1 MFEPHAATVLALLEV
16 RQLSAAVAPDP
27 RNPAGLA
34 WTGGSAEAERNHV
47 LQAIA
52 EHLTLTWVR
61 DLPPQ
66 VSAGVVALLDPAL
79 ARDLGIMPI
88 AVTADGGVEVAVVN
102 PFDQRIPREVAGAF
116 GRPVICRVADP
127 PRVLSLIR
135 RHYGSEGDRV
145 GPGVNVAVEEARDSA
160 VPAPVVRAVDDLL
173 GVAVR
178 ERASDLHLEV
188 FDGAFQVRMR
198 VDGAFV
204 RLEEPALALAGPMI
218 SRVKVLAGLD
228 SAERRRPQDGRIRV
242 LSAGRPVDLR
252 VSTLPT
258 HGGESV
264 VVRVLDAPV
273 QGRRLADLGLSP
285 AALAGIERV
294 LARPQGLLAVTGPT
308 GSGKTTTLY
317 GVLDRLNTPERK
329 LITVEDP
336 VEYEVEGIT
345 QIALAP
351 AVGLTF
357 AAAVR
362 AFLRHDPDVIMVG
375 EIRDEATARVAVQA
389 ALTGHLVLTTLHAGD
404 TVGVIA
410 RLLDM
415 GIEPYLIAAALQGVV
430 AQRLVPRICA
440 QCREPVAAESGA
452 RVGERLD
459 SLAMRYRGRG
469 CAHCEQRGSRG
480 RVGIYEW
487 MEVDDALREA
497 ISAQRPP
504 SELRAAARAAGLSAL
519 EDDAARLVRL
529 GQATLQDVQRV
540 R

>member
-1 MFEPHAATVLALLEV
+1 MFEPHAATVLALLEA
-16 RQLSAAVAPDP
+16 RQLSAAVVPDP
-27 RNPAGLA
+27 RTAAGVVWA
-34 WTGGSAEAERNHV
+34 GGNADAERDRV

-52 EHLTLTWVR
+52 EHLALTWVR

-66 VSAGVVALLDPAL
+66 VSAAVVARLDPAL

-88 AVTADGGVEVAVVN
+88 AVNADGGVEVAVVN
-102 PFDQRIPREVAGAF
+102 PFDQRIPREVAGAL
-116 GRPVICRVADP
+116 GCPVVCRVADP

-145 GPGVNVAVEEARDSA
+145 GAAGSLAVEDARDRA
-160 VPAPVVRAVDDLL
+160 VPVPVVRAVDDLL
-173 GVAVR
+173 GAAVR
-178 ERASDLHLEV
+178 ERASDLHLEI
-188 FDGAFQVRMR
+188 FDGTFQVRMR
-198 VDGAFV
+198 VDGTFV
-204 RLEEPALALAGPMI
+204 RLEPPPLSLAGPML
-218 SRVKVLAGLD
+218 SRIKVLAGLD
-228 SAERRRPQDGRIRV
+228 IAETRRPQDGRIRV

-264 VVRVLDAPV
+264 VVRVLDAPA

-285 AALAGIERV
+285 AALEGIERV

-317 GVLDRLNTPERK
+317 GVLDRLNTPGRK

-404 TVGVIA
+404 SVGVIA

-430 AQRLVPRICA
+430 AQRLVPRICP
-440 QCREPVAAESGA
+440 QCREPVATEPGA
-452 RVGERLD
+452 AGGPG
-459 SLAMRYRGRG
+459 LAPLEPGYRGRG
-469 CAHCEQRGSRG
+469 CAQCEQRGSRG
-480 RVGIYEW
+480 RVGLYEW
-487 MEVDDALREA
+487 LEVDDALREA
-497 ISAQRPP
+497 IAEQRPP
-504 SELRAAARAAGLSAL
+504 SALRAAARAAGLTAL

-529 GQATLQDVQRV
+529 GLASLEDVRRV

>member
-1 MFEPHAATVLALLEV
+1 MFEPHAATVLALLEA
-16 RQLSAAVAPDP
+16 RQLSAAVLPDP
-27 RNPAGLA
+27 RIPAGVMWA
-34 WTGGSAEAERNHV
+34 SANPGAERDRA

-52 EHLTLTWVR
+52 EHQALAWTR
-61 DLPPQ
+61 ELPAQ
-66 VSAGVVALLDPAL
+66 VSSAVVALLDPAL

-88 AVTADGGVEVAVVN
+88 AVTAEGDVDVVVVN
-102 PFDQRIPREVAGAF
+102 PFDARIPREVSRAL
-116 GRPVICRVADP
+116 GRPAICRVADP

-145 GPGVNVAVEEARDSA
+145 GSTGIRSGEGGGDVA
-160 VPAPVVRAVDDLL
+160 APVVRAVDDLL
-173 GVAVR
+173 GTAVR

-188 FDGAFQVRMR
+188 FDGELRVRMR

-204 RLEEPALALAGPMI
+204 RLEDPARSLAGPMM

-228 SAERRRPQDGRIRV
+228 IAETRRPQDGRIRV
-242 LSAGRPVDLR
+242 HSAGRPVDLR

-264 VVRVLDAPV
+264 VVRILDAPA
-273 QGRRLADLGLSP
+273 QGRRLADLGLSS
-285 AALAGIERV
+285 AALEGIERV
-294 LARPQGLLAVTGPT
+294 LVRPQGLLAVTGPT

-317 GVLDRLNTPERK
+317 GVLDRLNTPGRK

-336 VEYEVEGIT
+336 VEYEVDGIT

-362 AFLRHDPDVIMVG
+362 VFLRHDPDVIMVG

-404 TVGVIA
+404 SVGVIA

-430 AQRLVPRICA
+430 AQRLVPRICPD
-440 QCREPVAAESGA
+440 CREPVAAEPAA
-452 RVGERLD
+452 RGDEGLE
-459 SLAMRYRGRG
+459 SPAHSYRGRG
-469 CAHCEQRGSRG
+469 CAQCEQRGYRG

-504 SELRAAARAAGLSAL
+504 SALRAAARAAGLSTL
-519 EDDAARLVRL
+519 EDDAGRLVRL
-529 GQATLQDVQRV
+529 GHATWEDVRRV
-540 R
+540 L

>member
-1 MFEPHAATVLALLEV
+1 MWAGDN
-16 RQLSAAVAPDP
+16 PD
-27 RNPAGLA
+27 
-34 WTGGSAEAERNHV
+34 TERDRA

-52 EHLTLTWVR
+52 EHQALAWRR
-61 DLPPQ
+61 DLPAQ
-66 VSAGVVALLDPAL
+66 VSSAVVALLDPAL

-88 AVTADGGVEVAVVN
+88 AVTAEGDVEVAVVN
-102 PFDQRIPREVAGAF
+102 PFDARIPREVSRAL
-116 GRPVICRVADP
+116 GRPAICRVADP

-145 GPGVNVAVEEARDSA
+145 GSTGSRSGEVGGDVA
-160 VPAPVVRAVDDLL
+160 APVVRAVDDLL
-173 GVAVR
+173 GTAVR

-188 FDGAFQVRMR
+188 FDGELRVRMR
-198 VDGAFV
+198 VDGAFI
-204 RLEEPALALAGPMI
+204 RLEDPARSLAGPMM

-228 SAERRRPQDGRIRV
+228 IAETRRPQDGRIRV
-242 LSAGRPVDLR
+242 QSAGRPVDLR

-264 VVRVLDAPV
+264 VVRILDAPA
-273 QGRRLADLGLSP
+273 QGRRLADLGLSS

-294 LARPQGLLAVTGPT
+294 LVRPQGLLAVTGPT

-317 GVLDRLNTPERK
+317 GVLDRLKTPGRK

-336 VEYEVEGIT
+336 VEYEVDGIT

-404 TVGVIA
+404 SVGVIA
-410 RLLDM
+410 RLVDM

-430 AQRLVPRICA
+430 AQRLVPRIC
-440 QCREPVAAESGA
+440 QDCREPVAVEPAARGDEGLESHA
-452 RVGERLD
+452 L
-459 SLAMRYRGRG
+459 SYRGRG
-469 CAHCEQRGSRG
+469 CAQCEQRGYRG

-487 MEVDDALREA
+487 MEVNDALREA
-497 ISAQRPP
+497 ISDQRPP
-504 SELRAAARAAGLSAL
+504 SALRAAARAAGLSAL
-519 EDDAARLVRL
+519 DDDAGRLVRL
-529 GQATLQDVQRV
+529 GHATWQDVRRV

>member
-1 MFEPHAATVLALLEV
+1 MFEPHAATVLALLEA
-16 RQLSAAVAPDP
+16 RQLSAAVVPDP
-27 RNPAGLA
+27 RTAAGVVWA
-34 WTGGSAEAERNHV
+34 GGNADAERDRV

-52 EHLTLTWVR
+52 EHLALTWVR

-66 VSAGVVALLDPAL
+66 VSAAVVALLDPAL

-88 AVTADGGVEVAVVN
+88 AVNADGGVEVAVVN
-102 PFDQRIPREVAGAF
+102 PFDQRIPREVAGAL
-116 GRPVICRVADP
+116 GCPVVCRVADP
-127 PRVLSLIR
+127 PGVLSLIR

-145 GPGVNVAVEEARDSA
+145 GPAGSLAVEDARDRA
-160 VPAPVVRAVDDLL
+160 VPVPVVRAVDDLL
-173 GVAVR
+173 GAAVR

-188 FDGAFQVRMR
+188 FDGTFQVRMR
-198 VDGAFV
+198 VDGTFV
-204 RLEEPALALAGPMI
+204 RLEPPPLSLAGPML
-218 SRVKVLAGLD
+218 SRIKVLAGLD
-228 SAERRRPQDGRIRV
+228 IAETRRPQDGRIRV

-264 VVRVLDAPV
+264 VVRVLDAPA

-285 AALAGIERV
+285 AALEGIERV

-317 GVLDRLNTPERK
+317 GVLDRLNTPGRK

-404 TVGVIA
+404 SVGVIA

-430 AQRLVPRICA
+430 AQRLVPRICP
-440 QCREPVAAESGA
+440 QCREPVATEPGA
-452 RVGERLD
+452 AGGPG
-459 SLAMRYRGRG
+459 LATLAPGYRGRG
-469 CAHCEQRGSRG
+469 CAQCEQRGSRG
-480 RVGIYEW
+480 RVGLYEW
-487 MEVDDALREA
+487 LEVDDALREA
-497 ISAQRPP
+497 IAEQRPP
-504 SELRAAARAAGLSAL
+504 SALRAAARAAGLTAL

-529 GQATLQDVQRV
+529 GLASLEDVRRV